1 MIFYSMCNMYIYCF
15 VLQRVTLLKQLEIN
29 SEDIRSTI
37 EELNIHEESEEQNY
51 DM

>member
-1 MIFYSMCNMYIYCF
+1 M
-15 VLQRVTLLKQLEIN
+15 TLLKQLEIN

-51 DM
+51 DMWVICILIQFKTKQTLNS